1 MAEVKRLDL
10 GGDILLSGET
20 REDVDAVLQDFVR
33 RRAKIVTPLTQ
44 VGKTWV
50 AACTQPP
57 TIHESDHTSTLNM
70 REVQAAQ
77 RKRRPEAALCKIEQ
91 VGFKLIVAGPTHDA
105 VHARLLELLGDGA
118 TLVSDAE
125 ESAGTWF
132 AVCYTPARPPTR
144 DESDD

>member
-20 REDVDAVLQDFVR
+20 REDVDAVLQDLIR

-44 VGKTWV
+44 VGKNWV

-57 TIHESDHTSTLNM
+57 AIQDSDRTSTLNM
-70 REVQAAQ
+70 REVQAAR
-77 RKRRPEAALCKIEQ
+77 RKRRPAAALCEIEQ
-91 VGFKLIVAGPTHDA
+91 VGFKLIVTGPTHEA
-105 VHARLLELLGDGA
+105 VYACLQELLEDGA

-132 AVCYTPARPPTR
+132 AVCDTVARPAD
-144 DESDD
+144 DEN